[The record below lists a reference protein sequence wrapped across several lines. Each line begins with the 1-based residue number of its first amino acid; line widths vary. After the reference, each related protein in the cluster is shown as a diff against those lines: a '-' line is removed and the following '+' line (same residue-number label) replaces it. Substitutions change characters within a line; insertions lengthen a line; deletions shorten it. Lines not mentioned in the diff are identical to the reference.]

1 MLTTLQLI
9 VNPNK
14 VTLQTTE
21 QAINQVIMLKQ
32 FVNSVNPVF
41 EALTSTASN
50 MLNNIRE
57 VRWHLPAACIS
68 FYSQRALALRSGEC
82 STRARAHRLC
92 HQRGHHIC

>member
-1 MLTTLQLI
+1 VLTTLQLI
-9 VNPNK
+9 VTPSK

-41 EALTSTASN
+41 EALAGTAST

-57 VRWHLPAACIS
+57 VRWHLNL
-68 FYSQRALALRSGEC
+68 RMLLLTNNAL
-82 STRARAHRLC
+82 
-92 HQRGHHIC
+92 

>member
-1 MLTTLQLI
+1 VLTTLQLI
-9 VNPNK
+9 VTPSK

-41 EALTSTASN
+41 EALTGTAST

-57 VRWHLPAACIS
+57 VRWHLNL
-68 FYSQRALALRSGEC
+68 RMLLLTNNAL
-82 STRARAHRLC
+82 
-92 HQRGHHIC
+92 

>member
-9 VNPNK
+9 VTPNK

-41 EALTSTASN
+41 EALTGTAST

-57 VRWHLPAACIS
+57 VRWHLDSAYASP
-68 FYSQRALALRSGEC
+68 Y
-82 STRARAHRLC
+82 
-92 HQRGHHIC
+92 